1 MRDLHSIVRI
11 AEVGVIAVLSVFA
24 FVTWREL
31 NALRTAPVALPS
43 YHFEASNDSEGMR
56 TIVTRGTWVS
66 DTGPPEP
73 LLTTTIECRKPR
85 MECIESAASVAFVS
99 GRGLLEAQHTMF
111 PVERWTDAEVVTKA
125 TPGKCASRQ
134 LVFDLKEKR
143 AKALVTASEARGLC
157 KDVPARTMDLVAG
170 FQVPRP

>member
-11 AEVGVIAVLSVFA
+11 GEVAVIGVLSVFA

-31 NALRTAPVALPS
+31 NALRNAPVALPS
-43 YHFEASNDSEGMR
+43 YQFEATSESDDMR
-56 TIVTRGTWVS
+56 MIVTRGTWVS
-66 DTGPPEP
+66 ENGPPEP

-99 GRGLLEAQHTMF
+99 GRGLLESEHTMF
-111 PVERWTDAEVVTKA
+111 AVEKWTDAEVVTKS
-125 TPGKCASRQ
+125 TPGKCSSRK

-143 AKALVTASEARGLC
+143 AKAVVSASEARGLC
-157 KDVPARTMDLVAG
+157 KDVPARTMELVAG
-170 FQVPRP
+170 FKVPKP